1 MRRYVIASLLLLGSV
16 IAARAA
22 DMQIYDDM
30 RKQNRG
36 DDALHVDARYCDQ
49 QVGPVMNGDGTPPRY
64 KKCMLSRG
72 WKYRRTER
80 ERTWIDPDTGDR
92 CREIAEDT
100 SWCSNF

>member
-1 MRRYVIASLLLLGSV
+1 MKHFAIASLLLLGTV
-16 IAARAA
+16 VAAHA
-22 DMQIYDDM
+22 DKSIYDDM

-36 DDALHVDARYCDQ
+36 DDALHVDAEYCDQ
-49 QVGPVMNGDGTPPRY
+49 LVGAVMNGDVTPSRY

-80 ERTWIDPDTGDR
+80 ERTWIDPATGDR